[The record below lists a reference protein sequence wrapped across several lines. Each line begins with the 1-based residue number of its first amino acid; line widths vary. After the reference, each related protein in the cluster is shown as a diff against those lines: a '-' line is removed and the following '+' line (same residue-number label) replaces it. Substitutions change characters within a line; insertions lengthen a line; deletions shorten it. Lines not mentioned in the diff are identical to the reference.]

1 MNLKIHKSKK
11 QGTTKPM
18 KKKKKKNK
26 RKKYFYSLNRNMKFN
41 KSCE

>member
-18 KKKKKKNK
+18 KKKQKKKQE
-26 RKKYFYSLNRNMKFN
+26 KKVLLFI
-41 KSCE
+41 KSKHEV

>member
-18 KKKKKKNK
+18 KKKKKKT
-26 RKKYFYSLNRNMKFN
+26 RE
-41 KSCE
+41 KSTFIH